1 MPWMLTE
8 DHSVQENMMSVEV
21 GKKGILGSSDGLGV
35 DRCRSVMAGETHCEE
50 DTEKKTE
57 EKQRRGRTNRKKRE
71 EEEDREVAFR
81 TINHFKNKR

>member
-35 DRCRSVMAGETHCEE
+35 DRCRSVMGQ
-50 DTEKKTE
+50 EKHIVRRTRRRR
-57 EKQRRGRTNRKKRE
+57 QRKNRE
-71 EEEDREVAFR
+71 EEERIERRER
-81 TINHFKNKR
+81 KRKTERLHLEP